1 MPTAEDDLKNFSQF
15 VSEQVRDNTELQLPE
30 LFDLWLLQ
38 NPSAD
43 DYAENV
49 AAINTSINDYL
60 NGERGTPAGEH
71 SRKLREEFGVE

>member
-71 SRKLREEFGVE
+71 SKKLREEFGVE